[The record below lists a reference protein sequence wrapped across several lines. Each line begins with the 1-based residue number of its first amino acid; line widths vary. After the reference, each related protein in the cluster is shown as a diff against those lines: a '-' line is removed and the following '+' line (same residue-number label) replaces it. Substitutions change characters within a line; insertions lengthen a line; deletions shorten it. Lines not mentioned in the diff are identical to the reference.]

1 MYRDSLQTLSASAKK
16 LSVYTKILLAFGVF
30 VFFIFFLPG
39 RLLYNVRKDFYFLIF
54 PIAIVLAGVSLK
66 SFTSTYFVGRWSN
79 LAASFIVYLAN
90 GISIVLFFTF
100 LSKEMKYLSAIV
112 WVVLLAVSIIVRKA
126 SDFFYTS
133 IYGGCILKSLSYV
146 LMGFS
151 IRNMFGKEIL
161 KLFSNCMMISFV
173 VLALLQMATLVEL
186 FYNENSRRLAMWL
199 KKNHFRKYTGI
210 FILIF
215 LTGLFR
221 RDILSFGFA
230 GWIFIFLILLVVF
243 LIIAA
248 TMWGSVKYSPE
259 EKLAKHM
266 LDMNFDKSKDLEL
279 ITRYIEEY
287 VNFGKKSRLVSYLM
301 YLIYNLGIPFN
312 TASIIIAPLVEYS
325 DPEIPGM
332 LTSEQYKAIDER
344 NRQNRSMVIE
354 KITSNLKLFG
364 KGVYVY
370 NGYGTGTKT
379 MQDYN

>member
-301 YLIYNLGIPFN
+301 YLIYNSGIPFN